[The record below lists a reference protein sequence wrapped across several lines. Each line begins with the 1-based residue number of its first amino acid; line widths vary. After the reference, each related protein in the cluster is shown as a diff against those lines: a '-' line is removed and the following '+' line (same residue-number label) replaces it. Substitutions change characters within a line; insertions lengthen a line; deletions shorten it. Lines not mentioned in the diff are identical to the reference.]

1 MGFQGYIYI
10 GCRSGSIYK
19 QKRWRCR
26 NRFTLFTTLSR
37 TLVGLNGSSVFHSH
51 SPSVHSMIPAFSA

>member
-19 QKRWRCR
+19 QKRWCCR
-26 NRFTLFTTLSR
+26 NRFTLFTSSCP
-37 TLVGLNGSSVFHSH
+37 TLVEFFIWG
-51 SPSVHSMIPAFSA
+51 M